1 VRARWATVAAA
12 VLVAIAGVLGA
23 YVGATTLAGPR
34 ATPDASL
41 ALASSPSPRP
51 SRSLAPTTAAD
62 GLVAYPI
69 GPIPADYR
77 FVILG
82 DPGDERVLLLDFV
95 ARQVRLVAH
104 FEGFGSYRDA
114 RVIELTSTA
123 AGDLLVIDLRADGP
137 LSRLYFVRP
146 ATADVR
152 TLTIPKAE
160 NPRLSPDASRLV
172 VSRNSQDP
180 DQHGLWLLNTS
191 DGSGKRI
198 VVDAGRRATRA
209 IQWTADGSRMSA
221 LLDPLDFKRE
231 LVIVDVDGRITPSL
245 GRATDARWRG
255 DDLYFWANDLAG
267 PVRAYNTSRGTR
279 IAYEP
284 AADVIVSRVEMKPRS
299 TDLALR
305 VSTQNTLPKIVLW
318 NSSTG
323 ALTTTMDDAQ
333 WVVGLWWSVD
343 ALHLYAWI
351 FDNDTT
357 YVRDLFTNQ
366 IVLTFCYR
374 AKIDPPCK

>member
-1 VRARWATVAAA
+1 VTARWTTAAA
-12 VLVAIAGVLGA
+12 VLIAIAAVLGV
-23 YVGATTLAGPR
+23 YVGATTLSAPR

-51 SRSLAPTTAAD
+51 SRSLAPTTSAD

-95 ARQVRLVAH
+95 AKQVRLVAH
-104 FEGFGSYRDA
+104 FEGFGSYKDA

-137 LSRLYFVRP
+137 LSRLFFVRP

-160 NPRLSPDASRLV
+160 NPRLSPDASRLA

-180 DQHGLWLLNTS
+180 DQHGLWLLSTS

-198 VVDAGRRATRA
+198 VVDAGRRATRV

-231 LVIVDVDGRITPSL
+231 LVIVDVDGRVTPSL

-255 DDLYFWANDLAG
+255 DDLYFWANDLVG

-279 IAYEP
+279 VAYQP
-284 AADVIVSRVEMKPRS
+284 AADIIVSRVEMKPRS

-305 VSTQNTLPKIVLW
+305 VSTQNTLPKVVLW
-318 NSSTG
+318 DSGTG
-323 ALTTTMDDAQ
+323 ALTTAMDDAQ
-333 WVVGLWWSVD
+333 WVAGLWWSAD
-343 ALHLYAWI
+343 GARLYAWI
-351 FDNDTT
+351 LDNDTT

-366 IVLTFCYR
+366 IVLTFCSR